1 MLWQDEPRHGATW
14 GGGTMLRA
22 VLVLAVLLIAGCT
35 TKEPSA
41 KAAAS
46 ASAPATTSVA
56 VAAKPGAS
64 TASESGTKPA
74 DPPSNAVGKWQMSV
88 IERLKP
94 FMRWPEDAPNDV
106 EAASPLVQVTIDR
119 QGRVLTAHV
128 VKSSGYLSFDTAAR
142 RIFKRAA
149 TLPTPPPELTGDPL
163 SFTMAVTFTQNDSE
177 AQH

>member
-1 MLWQDEPRHGATW
+1 
-14 GGGTMLRA
+14 MLRV
-22 VLVLAVLLIAGCT
+22 VLVLSVLLIAGCT

-74 DPPSNAVGKWQMSV
+74 DPPSDAVRNWQMSV
-88 IERLKP
+88 IGRLQP
-94 FMRWPEDAPNDV
+94 FMKWPEDAPSDV
-106 EAASPLVQVTIDR
+106 KIASPMVQVTIDR

-128 VKSSGYLSFDTAAR
+128 VKSCGYASFDGAAS

-149 TLPTPPPELTGDPL
+149 TLPAPPPELPGDPL
-163 SFTMAVTFTQNDSE
+163 SFTMAVTFRQEDSKP
-177 AQH
+177 QS